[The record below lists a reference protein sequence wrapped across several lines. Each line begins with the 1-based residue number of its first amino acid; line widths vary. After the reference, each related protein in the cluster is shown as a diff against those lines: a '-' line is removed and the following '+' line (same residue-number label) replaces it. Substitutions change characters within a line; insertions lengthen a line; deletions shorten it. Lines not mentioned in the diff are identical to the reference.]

1 MYYHN
6 TKPHKP
12 GSHEKATLDE
22 NKQIAID
29 NENI

>member
-6 TKPHKP
+6 RKPHKP